1 VGFLI
6 VFINDTN
13 KVLYSFIFFNILL
26 LVLVGTLVYTILKLI
41 NNSTDEFESKSTFI
55 KYETVDGNKIT
66 YEVYKLIQCKRPIS
80 SDYTYNFKW
89 SGTHLPTIYSNL
101 QDVTDI
107 YDDKNPSNYDRA
119 ILKFKNPLKF
129 NDSCVLHFKAD
140 LDDTDQK
147 SDTYV
152 SNRILKP
159 VDVIHLRVILKH
171 KSNSS
176 NAVLERKKIDSV
188 SQNFIE
194 LKEIAF
200 DLNSKSYEHHLLN
213 PEVGYIYRLRWE
225 R

>member
-1 VGFLI
+1 LLTQKNEPI
-6 VFINDTN
+6 LVF
-13 KVLYSFIFFNILL
+13 
-26 LVLVGTLVYTILKLI
+26 
-41 NNSTDEFESKSTFI
+41 
-55 KYETVDGNKIT
+55 
-66 YEVYKLIQCKRPIS
+66 
-80 SDYTYNFKW
+80 
-89 SGTHLPTIYSNL
+89 
-101 QDVTDI
+101 DI